1 MITQLSGNLDSLTRD
16 LRPTPWSLFQ
26 DIMHDAQQSFHLRL
40 PVRLPGKRAAL
51 TNQQVIEIFGLRQS
65 KCEISGSSS
74 HFTLTSRSKEISR
87 KFGVSPKA
95 VRDIWNRRTWCSVTS
110 VIFPD
115 ANTNLS
121 ETITFPADSCMKA
134 SVREAT
140 GLRFELHGSKGG
152 RPRGSKDSKPRKR
165 RYLPYPIAE
174 MSQGQCHS
182 LGLATQLAAAAQYA
196 LPDSLDPS
204 KCESKQTFSAVAIGN
219 AQFDRIENTA
229 EICSFGDLNRSAV
242 HGDEEC
248 SLYRTYPFFLQF

>member
-1 MITQLSGNLDSLTRD
+1 M
-16 LRPTPWSLFQ
+16 
-26 DIMHDAQQSFHLRL
+26 QQSFHLRL
-40 PVRLPGKRAAL
+40 PVRLPRKRAAL

-65 KCEISGSSS
+65 KCEISDSSS

-95 VRDIWNRRTWCSVTS
+95 VRDIWNRRTWCTVTS
-110 VIFPD
+110 VTFPD

-121 ETITFPADSCMKA
+121 ETMTFPEEFCMKA

-165 RYLPYPIAE
+165 RRLPYPFAE
-174 MSQGQCHS
+174 VSQGQCHS
-182 LGLATQLAAAAQYA
+182 LGLAQQLAVSVAAQYA
-196 LPDSLDPS
+196 LPESLDPS
-204 KCESKQTFSAVAIGN
+204 KCESKKSFSAVAIGT

-229 EICSFGDLNRSAV
+229 EIYSFGDLNRGAV

-248 SLYRTYPFFLQF
+248 ILYRTYPFFLQV